1 MKKLLLT
8 VGLVVGSIAT
18 TGGYSFAAKSQ
29 DSNNLNSSKQ
39 ATDYFMLSLLS
50 DKVNEAVSNYYKE
63 KVSIGNPDSIF
74 IKYGQYT
81 NISPVQ
87 VFISEKGNRL
97 KNSFVVKV
105 NVMPQKNGILGKD
118 TITFGVE
125 TKGDIQIRMLD
136 YKHTALEDKK

>member
-8 VGLVVGSIAT
+8 VGLVVGSIA

-63 KVSIGNPDSIF
+63 NVSIGNPDSIF